1 MSFLAVDIGAT
12 NIRVASG
19 DHSGLWSR
27 LSEGTDR
34 ENGPLG
40 VSAQIVRMAHELGMD
55 SVESVGVGSIGPI
68 DIASGSIVDTPNLP
82 FKDIPVTEP
91 LRAEFH
97 APVSLLNDC
106 AAAVLG
112 ERHFGAGRGLENLA
126 YVTLSTG
133 LGGGAIVDGHL
144 LIGKD
149 GNAVEVG
156 HITIDPGS
164 PLICGC
170 GSPGHWEAHS
180 SGSNIPNFVRH
191 SLLDGDG
198 GSLLYELAGGDLEAL
213 NAEILFSA
221 AEAGDATA
229 LRVVEELGRVNAVGF
244 ANVVNAY
251 DPELI
256 TIGGSIALNNPELI
270 LEPILEN
277 IDRHLINRMPRIMIT
292 PLGEDVVLYGALSR
306 AMSLM

>member
-1 MSFLAVDIGAT
+1 
-12 NIRVASG
+12 
-19 DHSGLWSR
+19 
-27 LSEGTDR
+27 
-34 ENGPLG
+34 
-40 VSAQIVRMAHELGMD
+40 MAHELGMD
-55 SVESVGVGSIGPI
+55 SVESVGVGSFGPI
-68 DIASGSIVDTPNLP
+68 DISSGCIMETPNFP
-82 FKDIPVTEP
+82 FKEIPVTEP
-91 LRAEFH
+91 FREEFH

-112 ERHFGAGRGLENLA
+112 ERHFGAGRGLDNLA

-156 HITIDPGS
+156 HITIDPS
-164 PLICGC
+164 SSLTCGC

-180 SGSNIPNFVRH
+180 SGNSIPNFVKHVIR
-191 SLLDGDG
+191 DEEG
-198 GSLLYELAGGDLEAL
+198 GSMLYGLAGRDLEGL
-213 NAEILFSA
+213 NAEVLFEA
-221 AEAGDATA
+221 AKSGDATA
-229 LRVVEELGRVNAVGF
+229 LRIIGELGRVNAVGF

-251 DPELI
+251 DPELV

-277 IDRHLINRMPRIMIT
+277 IDRHLINRKPRIMIT

-306 AMSLM
+306 AISLI